1 MRLKDKRD
9 QRTIEPSRF
18 ALGIPAMDK
27 RNDALGSRPHE
38 QVGVNTGDLKLVSMT
53 NGDYI
58 NSRIGGHSSTF
69 SKKQLYDILHATP
82 SAPGETGNDDEPP
95 VELNGTVEGGVEKE
109 GSGGGGD
116 GEGESGEGES
126 AEGESGEGESGEG
139 SSGEGGALVTI
150 KDVNEALKDVT
161 GAVSSRVVWEKMGE
175 LYSSSNTG
183 VFLRESTNGA
193 KIFIGGVPLLN
204 ATVSKLEMAVKNL
217 NKLNEEAKGKA
228 KERITSDLRKLTKT
242 LKSKKLLASKPGDDG
257 YVEDDEEESKPR
269 SKPKKMKKVKETSN
283 AVAVEG
289 GSQ

>member
-18 ALGIPAMDK
+18 ALGIPAMDR

-38 QVGVNTGDLKLVSMT
+38 KVGVNTGDLKLVSMT

-58 NSRIGGHSSTF
+58 NSRMGGHSSTF
-69 SKKQLYDILHATP
+69 SKKQLYDILHVTP

-109 GSGGGGD
+109 GSGGGRD
-116 GEGESGEGES
+116 GEGESGEG
-126 AEGESGEGESGEG
+126 GSGEG
-139 SSGEGGALVTI
+139 SSGEGSSGEGSASVTI
-150 KDVNEALKDVT
+150 KNVNEVLKDVT
-161 GAVSSRVVWEKMGE
+161 GSVASKAVWEKVGE

-183 VFLRESTNGA
+183 VFLRQSRNGA
-193 KIFIGGVPLLN
+193 EIFIGGDPLPN
-204 ATVSKLEMAVKNL
+204 ATISNLEMAVKNL
-217 NKLNEEAKGKA
+217 NKLNEEAEGKA
-228 KERITSDLRKLTKT
+228 KERITSDLRKLRKT

-269 SKPKKMKKVKETSN
+269 SKPISKPKKMKKVKETSN
-283 AVAVEG
+283 EVAVEG